1 MSTETGPTEPGSA
14 EAGSAAADPND
25 TGGTAG
31 GPNGDPAGS
40 DPTTRRGRLDRLRA
54 SPFLSELL
62 SNRLALTGLGIIAGV
77 LVLAVV
83 ARFSLSYDA
92 ITASRLGGTIPDR
105 APPGWLGPAPVD
117 QYLFGTDASARDIFK
132 RSAYGAW
139 LAVKFGTVAVGVS
152 TAAGVTL
159 GIVAAYYGDVADNVV
174 MRTMDV
180 LLAFPSLLLALA
192 IVAIFGAGLWKAT
205 IALIMVYTPRFAR
218 VVRGAA
224 LKVLE
229 DEYIEATEALGAS
242 DPRVLARH
250 VFPNTLAPI
259 TVQSTLNFG
268 LAIIDLAAL
277 SFLGFGAQAGAP
289 SWGLMLSRGVENG
302 LLTGK
307 WWMSFFPGLLL
318 ALTVLGFNLLGDGM
332 RDALDPRMR
341 DAID

>member
-1 MSTETGPTEPGSA
+1 MSA
-14 EAGSAAADPND
+14 E
-25 TGGTAG
+25 TAE
-31 GPNGDPAGS
+31 
-40 DPTTRRGRLDRLRA
+40 RGLIDRLRA
-54 SPFLSELL
+54 SPFLSELFA
-62 SNRLALTGLGIIAGV
+62 NRLAVTGLAIICLMIVLGV
-77 LVLAVV
+77 S
-83 ARFSLSYDA
+83 ARLLLDLDALTLSQ
-92 ITASRLGGTIPDR
+92 LGETPDR
-105 APPGWLGPAPVD
+105 APPGWTGAGGATER
-117 QYLFGTDASARDIFK
+117 LFGTDAQARDIF
-132 RSAYGAW
+132 RRTMYGAW
-139 LAVKFGTVAVGVS
+139 LALKFGTITVGVS
-152 TAAGVTL
+152 TVTGVSL
-159 GIVAAYYGDVADNVV
+159 GILAAYYDDVTDNVI

-192 IVAIFGAGLWKAT
+192 LVAIFGAGLWKAV
-205 IALIMVYTPRFAR
+205 IALTLVYTPRFAR

-229 DEYIEATEALGAS
+229 DEYIDATLALGAK
-242 DPRVLARH
+242 DLRVLVRH
-250 VFPNTLAPI
+250 ILPNTLAPI

-277 SFLGFGAQAGAP
+277 SFLGFGAQSGMP

-307 WWMSFFPGLLL
+307 WWMSFFPGLFL

>member
-1 MSTETGPTEPGSA
+1 VST
-14 EAGSAAADPND
+14 D
-25 TGGTAG
+25 TDTDVDAR
-31 GPNGDPAGS
+31 S
-40 DPTTRRGRLDRLRA
+40 RGLIARLRA

-62 SNRLALTGLGIIAGV
+62 SNRLALAGLTIILAM
-77 LVLAVV
+77 LVTAVV
-83 ARFSLSYDA
+83 ARVTLSYDA
-92 ITASRLGGTIPDR
+92 LTASRLGGTIPDR
-105 APPGWLGPAPVD
+105 APPGWIGPAATD
-117 QYLFGTDASARDIFK
+117 QYLFGTDASARDIFR

-139 LAVKFGTVAVGVS
+139 LALKFGTVVVGVS
-152 TAAGVTL
+152 TLAGVSL
-159 GIVAAYYGDVADNVV
+159 GIIAAYYGDVADNVV

-192 IVAIFGAGLWKAT
+192 IVAIFGNGLWKAT

-224 LKVLE
+224 LAVLE

-242 DPRVLARH
+242 DPRVLIRH

-277 SFLGFGAQAGAP
+277 SFLGFGASGAAP

-341 DAID
+341 DAVD